1 MPKVGRSLIM
11 MAGRSAIVYTRKK
24 KSASMYARKKI
35 FMTPYFLDMMM
46 AHDRAIKMG
55 GKIPI
60 FCVRMAVVEQTFFR
74 TMCGV
79 WKQLLTTHRAGAV
92 TAS

>member
-1 MPKVGRSLIM
+1 
-11 MAGRSAIVYTRKK
+11 
-24 KSASMYARKKI
+24 
-35 FMTPYFLDMMM
+35 MTPYFLDIMMM
-46 AHDRAIKMG
+46 THFHDDEVIKMG

-92 TAS
+92 TA

>member
-1 MPKVGRSLIM
+1 MHAIM
-11 MAGRSAIVYTRKK
+11 IAGRSAIVYTRKK

-60 FCVRMAVVEQTFFR
+60 FCVWIAVINIH
-74 TMCGV
+74 
-79 WKQLLTTHRAGAV
+79 HRI
-92 TAS
+92 

>member
-1 MPKVGRSLIM
+1 MLKFSDC
-11 MAGRSAIVYTRKK
+11 VYTKK
-24 KSASMYARKKI
+24 RSQPVCMHEKKI
-35 FMTPYFLDMMM
+35 SMTPYFLDMMM

-92 TAS
+92 TA